1 MAVPAAQVLSILTT
15 MSVKPFSNHDLNF
28 LKFAAIVF
36 DEFPKAMRHTF
47 VTMWDKKIGVLPGYQ
62 LWDDSPAVRNMLL
75 VAEGGKTNIST
86 NLSIDSWD
94 CTMLFTATIFAKT
107 FAQSGSKKTLAELY
121 INGKKPKHVPFHP
134 TIVSP
139 SGNQDETSAL
149 AIDQLRLL
157 RNTLCHSAERNFDKL
172 SFDHYVNLAKDAFRA
187 LNVSTNFIDS
197 IGRMDES
204 DFPTEKVDELN
215 IKIDELTAKID
226 ELNERNQ
233 FVQQEVID
241 VGNQL
246 IASVGEV
253 RELTKTIPALHGKME
268 VVNSRLMQV
277 LETGN
282 VKS

>member
-1 MAVPAAQVLSILTT
+1 MLSILTT
-15 MSVKPFSNHDLNF
+15 MAVNPFSNDDLNF

-62 LWDDSPAVRNMLL
+62 LWDDAAVVRNMLL
-75 VAEGGKTNIST
+75 VVEGGKTNIST

-94 CTMLFTATIFAKT
+94 CTTLFTATIFAKT
-107 FAQSGSKKTLAELY
+107 FAQPGSKKTLAELY
-121 INGKKPKHVPFHP
+121 IKGKKLKPVPFHP
-134 TIVSP
+134 TIMSP
-139 SGNQDETSAL
+139 SGNEDETAAL

-172 SFDHYVNLAKDAFRA
+172 SFDHYVNLAKDTFRA

-226 ELNERNQ
+226 EMNERHQ
-233 FVQQEVID
+233 FLQQEVID
-241 VGNQL
+241 VGKQL

-253 RELTKTIPALHGKME
+253 HGKIE
-268 VVNSRLMQV
+268 VASSRLMQFV

>member
-1 MAVPAAQVLSILTT
+1 
-15 MSVKPFSNHDLNF
+15 
-28 LKFAAIVF
+28 
-36 DEFPKAMRHTF
+36 
-47 VTMWDKKIGVLPGYQ
+47 
-62 LWDDSPAVRNMLL
+62 
-75 VAEGGKTNIST
+75 
-86 NLSIDSWD
+86 
-94 CTMLFTATIFAKT
+94 MLFTATIFAKT
-107 FAQSGSKKTLAELY
+107 FAQQGSKKTLAELY
-121 INGKKPKHVPFHP
+121 VKGKKPKHVPFHP
-134 TIVSP
+134 TIMSP
-139 SGNQDETSAL
+139 SGNQDETAAL

-215 IKIDELTAKID
+215 
-226 ELNERNQ
+226 ERNQ
-233 FVQQEVID
+233 FLKQEVID

-253 RELTKTIPALHGKME
+253 HGKLE
-268 VVNSRLMQV
+268 VVNSTLMQLV

>member
-1 MAVPAAQVLSILTT
+1 MA
-15 MSVKPFSNHDLNF
+15 VKPFSNDDLNF

-36 DEFPKAMRHTF
+36 DEFPKAIRHTF

-86 NLSIDSWD
+86 NLAIDSWD

-107 FAQSGSKKTLAELY
+107 FAQS
-121 INGKKPKHVPFHP
+121 
-134 TIVSP
+134 
-139 SGNQDETSAL
+139 
-149 AIDQLRLL
+149 
-157 RNTLCHSAERNFDKL
+157 
-172 SFDHYVNLAKDAFRA
+172 NLAKDAFRA
-187 LNVSTNFIDS
+187 LNVTTNFIDS
-197 IGRMDES
+197 IGGMDES

-215 IKIDELTAKID
+215 IKIYELTAKID

-233 FVQQEVID
+233 FLQQEVID
-241 VGNQL
+241 VSNRL

-253 RELTKTIPALHGKME
+253 HGKME